1 MDNSLQDCTE
11 LPTGDVSDTEIV
23 QDYKKLSKRN
33 QANTKVRLT
42 LHIVVPHYPHLR
54 VAIYRVSQEEWT
66 KLRESV
72 P

>member
-33 QANTKVRLT
+33 QANPKVRIKLQIMEALAPTNHFQKVVLLT
-42 LHIVVPHYPHLR
+42 FRDILY
-54 VAIYRVSQEEWT
+54 S
-66 KLRESV
+66 
-72 P
+72 